1 MEVIDA
7 AMKWVV
13 APVAA
18 FVWLLYQRQ
27 QDHHTDIQVI
37 KSQMASTK
45 ESVDRDRAEMK
56 ETTATILKKL
66 DNIEEYLRTHK

>member
-1 MEVIDA
+1 MELIDA

-18 FVWLLYQRQ
+18 FVWLIYQRQ

-37 KSQMASTK
+37 KSQMATSK
-45 ESVDRDRAEMK
+45 ESADRDRAEMK
-56 ETTATILKKL
+56 ETTSIILKKL
-66 DNIEEYLRTHK
+66 DDIESYLRTHK

>member
-7 AMKWVV
+7 AMKWIV

-18 FVWLLYQRQ
+18 FVWLIYQRQ

-37 KSQMASTK
+37 KSQMVSTK
-45 ESVDRDRAEMK
+45 ESADRDRTEMK
-56 ETTATILKKL
+56 DITAVILKKL
-66 DNIEEYLRTHK
+66 DTIEEYLRTHK